1 MVLPLIIGIALIG
14 ILFTFRNEIK
24 AFAQDFRQEKT
35 ADELLEQQTIDERG
49 ALANTTA
56 FFLGEQGLLDL
67 QKAEADRIATNQSIV
82 TALTETIPAN
92 VDQFIKDAQLNIDN
106 SIAGVNATL
115 AEAQKNLEQFA
126 QEAQT
131 NIVESSNSLFED
143 ITNFFGSFG
152 GQQDVKP
159 IATNVVDD
167 PKIMTQ
173 DGKTFDLS
181 FLTSAE
187 DLEANK
193 LTSFTGNQLV
203 TTNDPIV
210 DSTSSAGDRFSGTG
224 SLR

>member
-24 AFAQDFRQEKT
+24 AFAQDFREDKT
-35 ADELLEQQTIDERG
+35 EEELLTQQTRDERG

-67 QKAEADRIATNQSIV
+67 QAQEEKRIATNQSIV

-126 QEAQT
+126 QEAQA
-131 NIVESSNSLFED
+131 NIVESKDNLFND

-159 IATNVVDD
+159 IATNVVDA

-181 FLTSAE
+181 FLTSVE
-187 DLEANK
+187 ELEEN
-193 LTSFTGNQLV
+193 SGFTGAQIV

-210 DSTSSAGDRFSGTG
+210 DSTSSTSSRFSGTG